1 MRNAIDIN
9 EPLPNAWSEAVRGI
23 EYSADFEVRLDAAS
37 SSLAFVA
44 LTRSRGSVLSER
56 LIWQHQFARA
66 RDANGI
72 FEWMVERRHDWPFW
86 GRLTS
91 LIGSDRLLAAAAADV
106 AKARTARAADLLRER
121 REARAAFRKEQ
132 EISSYLIE
140 KHGRFGVDLKRGGHK
155 KGFFVIW
162 FRESWERERFLDWWR
177 PQHHRF
183 AEFAT
188 IHDAQGASALERML
202 LREMQDTE
210 KRIKAAGLGAG
221 GRRPL
226 RFYRGDE

>member
-1 MRNAIDIN
+1 MRDAVDIN
-9 EPLPNAWSEAVRGI
+9 EPSGSNWRAADPGTQFSV
-23 EYSADFEVRLDAAS
+23 DFELRLDAANT
-37 SSLAFVA
+37 SLAFVG
-44 LTRSRGSVLSER
+44 LTRSSGSILGER

-72 FEWMVERRHDWPFW
+72 FEWMVERQGDWPFW

-121 REARAAFRKEQ
+121 REVRAALRKEQ
-132 EISSYLIE
+132 EISSYLVE
-140 KHGRFGVDLKRGGHK
+140 KHGQFGVDLKRGGHK
-155 KGFFVIW
+155 KSFFVIW

-183 AEFAT
+183 AEFAA
-188 IHDAQGASALERML
+188 IHHAQGASALERML

-210 KRIKAAGLGAG
+210 KRKAAGLGAG